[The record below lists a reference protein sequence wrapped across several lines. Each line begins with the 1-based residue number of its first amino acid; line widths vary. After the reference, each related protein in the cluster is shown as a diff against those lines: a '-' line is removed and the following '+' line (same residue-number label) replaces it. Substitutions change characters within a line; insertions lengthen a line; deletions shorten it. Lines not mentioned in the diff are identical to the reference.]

1 MNLLLHYW
9 AYDWRVIL
17 CIYTIGVAFF
27 GALTIQSFLKPNK
40 RTYIPGLLLIDF
52 GILNGV
58 VRNVFFFHLS
68 PHPARPGGVWR
79 LASALVLVWG
89 FVLFNRAWQQD
100 RERERAGSISPKRG

>member
-1 MNLLLHYW
+1 MNALLHYW

-17 CIYTIGVAFF
+17 GIYTVCVAFF
-27 GALTIQSFLKPNK
+27 GSLTVHSFLKPNK

-52 GILNGV
+52 AILNGV

-89 FVLFNRAWQQD
+89 FVLFSRAWQQD
-100 RERERAGSISPKRG
+100 RARERSGSVNPKLK